1 MKTGRVVLR
10 VELVVTKMKAALL
23 LACAAV
29 PFMSS
34 DLASESTP
42 LSVFYPVQY
51 GSNNSVSSNY
61 FVAGS
66 TAAATFSIGNI
77 ASVPVGGTSVTNV
90 PGLQV
95 VAKDFGNA
103 ELVISNG
110 VNEAISGKSA
120 IRIRTKAA
128 GVAQPLAFFPDTA
141 SYQLYLKD
149 FCTWRYNTPCAQYE
163 TSIMV
168 TTEGGL
174 SPEGYWT
181 HTSSETLADRSQL
194 CCRMTTE
201 QPPI

>member
-10 VELVVTKMKAALL
+10 VELVVTKIKAALL

-29 PFMSS
+29 PFMSN

-51 GSNNSVSSNY
+51 GSNNSVSANY
-61 FVAGS
+61 FVAAS
-66 TAAATFSIGNI
+66 ISPLASLSIGNMP
-77 ASVPVGGTSVTNV
+77 SVSIGGVTVKNV
-90 PGLQV
+90 PGIQV

-110 VNEAISGKSA
+110 VNAAISGKSA

-128 GVAQPLAFFPDTA
+128 GVAKPLAFFPDNG

-149 FCTWRYNTPCAQYE
+149 FCTWRDTPCVQYE

-168 TTEGGL
+168 ATDGGL
-174 SPEGYWT
+174 SAEGYWT
-181 HTSSETLADRSQL
+181 STSNEALSDRRQL